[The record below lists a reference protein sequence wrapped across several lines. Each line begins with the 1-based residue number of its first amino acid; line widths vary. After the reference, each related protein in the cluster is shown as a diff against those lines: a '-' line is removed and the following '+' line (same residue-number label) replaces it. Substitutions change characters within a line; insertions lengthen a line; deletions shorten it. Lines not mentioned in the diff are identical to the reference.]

1 MKRIGLLVL
10 SVALAGV
17 GCLPTSF
24 LRHDQ
29 KPPSVE
35 MKEAS
40 PPEPVMP
47 EDVTEKNAAERALQL
62 REELDYD
69 ENQPAPAEQPKSA
82 AAK

>member
-17 GCLPTSF
+17 GCLPASF
-24 LRHDQ
+24 RHDQ

-35 MKEAS
+35 MKES
-40 PPEPVMP
+40 PPAAVLP
-47 EDVTEKNAAERALQL
+47 EDVTEKNAAERARQL

-69 ENQPAPAEQPKSA
+69 ENHPAPAEQPKPAPPKS
-82 AAK
+82 